1 MFANISPCLSC
12 SENTLNTLRY
22 ADRVK
27 DLRKNNISNNKKFK
41 DDNYKDMMVLP
52 RNTNTIKYNVTLK
65 KSFTINN
72 KGKNGNFKR
81 KEILKMNDIVNGRK
95 KKQNLSLNKPKQIIK
110 KNNVIESYSDNEYND
125 YEKVK
130 NNRKTFSKTSTSK
143 SMNLFSTSKIPT
155 INNEKSANIN
165 DNINKNNNNNNNINN
180 NTYISKYSNLEIN
193 SEKEK
198 EKYNNEYSKLIDLL
212 LEKQQQLRKF
222 HHKHINEITITLN
235 KEKNLIDNNDPD
247 FDIKV
252 YINNMRNLLDNEI
265 ESIKTIQSK
274 INDFENLLKDEEILS
289 NKLNIENS
297 IDSN

>member
-1 MFANISPCLSC
+1 
-12 SENTLNTLRY
+12 
-22 ADRVK
+22 
-27 DLRKNNISNNKKFK
+27 
-41 DDNYKDMMVLP
+41 
-52 RNTNTIKYNVTLK
+52 
-65 KSFTINN
+65 
-72 KGKNGNFKR
+72 
-81 KEILKMNDIVNGRK
+81 MNDIVNGRK

-155 INNEKSANIN
+155 INNEKSGNIN